1 MYPGDETMRS
11 IIFVSALALMA
22 AGCTATEQRT
32 AGTALA
38 GAGTGAVI
46 GGLAN
51 GSRGALVGA
60 AVGGGTG
67 AVVGAATAPRAHH
80 RECWVRDRW
89 GHTVRDRQGR
99 PITKRC

>member
-1 MYPGDETMRS
+1 MRK
-11 IIFVSALALMA
+11 IAFAAALAALA
-22 AGCTATEQRT
+22 AGCSATEQRT

-60 AVGGGTG
+60 AIGGGTG
-67 AVVGAATAPRAHH
+67 AVVGAATAPR
-80 RECWVRDRW
+80 ECWARDRS
-89 GHTVRDRQGR
+89 GHKMRDRNGR
-99 PITKRC
+99 PVMVRC

>member
-1 MYPGDETMRS
+1 MRQ

-32 AGTALA
+32 AGTALV
-38 GAGTGAVI
+38 GAGTGAVV
-46 GGLAN
+46 GGLVD
-51 GSRGALVGA
+51 GRRGALVGA

-67 AVVGAATAPRAHH
+67 AVVGAATAPRYHH

-89 GHTVRDRQGR
+89 GHKVRDRHGR
-99 PITKRC
+99 PIRERC